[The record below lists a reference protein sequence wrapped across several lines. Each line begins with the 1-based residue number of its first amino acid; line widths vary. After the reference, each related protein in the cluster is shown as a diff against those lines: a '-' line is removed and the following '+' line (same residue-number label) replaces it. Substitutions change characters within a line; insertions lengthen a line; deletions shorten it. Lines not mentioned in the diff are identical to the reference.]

1 MVLRITLSAL
11 DALAQWRDEV
21 GPMGELL
28 SDADRAVAMAYGAAD
43 TAQQEKPSRIS
54 VLVGPD
60 GKVLKTYT
68 PADAAAHADDVL
80 ADL

>member
-1 MVLRITLSAL
+1 MLLGITFSAI
-11 DALAQWRDEV
+11 DALAQWRAEV
-21 GPMGELL
+21 GAMGELL

-43 TAQQEKPSRIS
+43 NAQQEKASRIS

-60 GKVLKTYT
+60 GRIVKTYT
-68 PADAAAHADDVL
+68 PADAAAHADEVL